1 MQWVNP
7 LNNSIFL
14 SVHCADLLLAM
25 VQARFKLIKSQVK
38 IKSTVKKRYAK
49 IIMFLYNR

>member
-38 IKSTVKKRYAK
+38 IKSKKEICQDYYVS
-49 IIMFLYNR
+49 L